1 MLFCLGLLDGGGSN
15 SNRRQVGVA
24 GVPGTCTLVF
34 KTTAHSTFIGFKRQ
48 LVACWWI

>member
-24 GVPGTCTLVF
+24 GVPGTCTLVLR
-34 KTTAHSTFIGFKRQ
+34 TTVQRWFCGMN
-48 LVACWWI
+48 LVTHPQ